1 MGRPPGSPNKMTKER
16 DEATKKLAKKYG
28 SPLERILKMQDR
40 WQKIYDEL
48 LAKPYLGSRLR
59 SKLNKAEAMIRQY
72 SIDAMPYMET
82 RYKPI
87 EHVSD
92 ERTATG
98 HNAPRGGFQFASMD

>member
-82 RYKPI
+82 RYEPI

-92 ERTATG
+92 ERPQPAITRPEEVFNSRA
-98 HNAPRGGFQFASMD
+98 